1 MKAIVKQG
9 YLYTEPRDANAD
21 IAVGAQAWFDWLD
34 QHDHFVFQGDDD
46 RFTARQE
53 TIRGGS
59 YWYGY
64 RRRKGRLYKVYLGR
78 AADLTLDKLHAA
90 EGKFT
95 QREQPAA
102 ESALAPLSALDLA
115 TSLRTVVVSA
125 RQRENAA
132 VTNLP
137 FTLLTRLIPPALPT
151 SLIARPRLL
160 RQISTPITLVTAP
173 SGFGKTTL
181 VNQWRT
187 ARLTN
192 PPTTPPSTAPQSPK
206 IVWISL
212 ETDERNP
219 HSFWATMMAAL
230 EQSEIDTGKSAS
242 ALLQSPTHVSL
253 EQILANFI
261 QTISRWQASQPAH
274 QLVLILDNYQRVRST
289 DIDAACQFF
298 LDHLPPNVQMVLTS
312 QAQFPFAVQRW
323 RAQGIL
329 AELTADDL
337 LLTPEEGAAYLDRIA
352 TIPLTAREKLSLS
365 VRAGGWA
372 AGLNLL
378 ALALKKQEDVHRFIA
393 TFDGKHP
400 FLQTYFVE
408 EILARQPAE
417 IQAFLLQTSILRNL
431 KGALCDSVT
440 QQRGSQQI
448 LRQLYRSNQ
457 FVTLVD
463 EVEGWHQYHDLFAQA
478 LQQQLQ
484 QDYPAQ
490 IPDLHRRAAAWYQE
504 NGLYSEV
511 IRHLL
516 RAGAWT
522 ELGQII
528 EGVVLDELRRGSDD
542 RVLRWIQQLPDDLFL
557 RHSTLLL
564 TYARIAMPSLPLDQV
579 KRQLDRIVARIK
591 AIPAAALTPE
601 QKSLLAGF
609 ARWEKAVATGGA
621 PQPPSPA
628 ASEMEQVGYL
638 LDLYIQARHLIRHGE
653 IEACESVLRQVVE
666 RAQAQGIVYG
676 VLAGGGNLVELLT
689 MQGRLREGETVAR
702 AALQFALAQTGTLAS
717 CASIPLTAL
726 GKISYARNQLA
737 QARQLIDDA
746 VMLDPHPT
754 SLNQVMHH
762 HLLLAHLHNAQGDKL
777 VVQAALQGALEQEP
791 YATQVIMAQD
801 LKIFQALFAVRQGQ
815 VVLAG
820 QLLRQISP
828 YPLPA
833 HLMGD
838 GLLKMAWAELFLAQQ
853 QYMEAETVLT
863 LPGKTSLHVSNLDV
877 LPYRNLLIALAY
889 WGQQKVLQAQQEVA
903 QALRLA
909 ESEGIVRPFLDCGPR
924 LIPLLVDILDLKTL
938 SRLQREFVRG
948 LLTEFSL
955 TYPGSDIAPAPT
967 IFAPVPVSLTARE
980 QEILRML
987 DEGMDNKAMARRLV
1001 IADSTLRTHLRNLYA
1016 KLEVTSRTQAVRQA
1030 RHLHLL

>member
-160 RQISTPITLVTAP
+160 QQISTPITLVTAP

-431 KGALCDSVT
+431 QGSLCDSVT
-440 QQRGSQQI
+440 QQRGSQQNNAKDH
-448 LRQLYRSNQ
+448 RCYAH
-457 FVTLVD
+457 VKAD
-463 EVEGWHQYHDLFAQA
+463 EPGF
-478 LQQQLQ
+478 
-484 QDYPAQ
+484 
-490 IPDLHRRAAAWYQE
+490 
-504 NGLYSEV
+504 GL
-511 IRHLL
+511 
-516 RAGAWT
+516 T
-522 ELGQII
+522 
-528 EGVVLDELRRGSDD
+528 
-542 RVLRWIQQLPDDLFL
+542 
-557 RHSTLLL
+557 
-564 TYARIAMPSLPLDQV
+564 ARKGIV
-579 KRQLDRIVARIK
+579 K
-591 AIPAAALTPE
+591 
-601 QKSLLAGF
+601 
-609 ARWEKAVATGGA
+609 TGGRA
-621 PQPPSPA
+621 HVQKA
-628 ASEMEQVGYL
+628 RKLLEQVGCKAVVAVHLRPKCAGQNSLHGKVDRNGGDIGHKLEDIAAGQSGGRALHAGKLAHFGGALKSGRPYQQKIPAWAAEICRREPAGPCL
-638 LDLYIQARHLIRHGE
+638 LAQKFAVPSSFPLRAQGECLLFIPQGYRHG
-653 IEACESVLRQVVE
+653 
-666 RAQAQGIVYG
+666 
-676 VLAGGGNLVELLT
+676 
-689 MQGRLREGETVAR
+689 
-702 AALQFALAQTGTLAS
+702 
-717 CASIPLTAL
+717 
-726 GKISYARNQLA
+726 
-737 QARQLIDDA
+737 
-746 VMLDPHPT
+746 
-754 SLNQVMHH
+754 
-762 HLLLAHLHNAQGDKL
+762 
-777 VVQAALQGALEQEP
+777 
-791 YATQVIMAQD
+791 
-801 LKIFQALFAVRQGQ
+801 
-815 VVLAG
+815 
-820 QLLRQISP
+820 
-828 YPLPA
+828 
-833 HLMGD
+833 
-838 GLLKMAWAELFLAQQ
+838 
-853 QYMEAETVLT
+853 
-863 LPGKTSLHVSNLDV
+863 
-877 LPYRNLLIALAY
+877 
-889 WGQQKVLQAQQEVA
+889 
-903 QALRLA
+903 
-909 ESEGIVRPFLDCGPR
+909 
-924 LIPLLVDILDLKTL
+924 
-938 SRLQREFVRG
+938 
-948 LLTEFSL
+948 
-955 TYPGSDIAPAPT
+955 
-967 IFAPVPVSLTARE
+967 
-980 QEILRML
+980 
-987 DEGMDNKAMARRLV
+987 
-1001 IADSTLRTHLRNLYA
+1001 
-1016 KLEVTSRTQAVRQA
+1016 
-1030 RHLHLL
+1030 